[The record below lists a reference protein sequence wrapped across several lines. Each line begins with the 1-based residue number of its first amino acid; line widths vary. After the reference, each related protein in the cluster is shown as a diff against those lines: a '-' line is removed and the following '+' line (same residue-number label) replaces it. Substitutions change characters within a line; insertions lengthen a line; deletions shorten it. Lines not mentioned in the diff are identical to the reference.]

1 MTTYAEP
8 IRELIVRELVELFE
22 AFTFE
27 SMDEPAVYRGRQI
40 FDPESEPPP
49 LVTILPRVEDSQRGE
64 YGASEQAMRVDVI
77 ALVRMAGENPS
88 ELGERILS
96 ELILAAFGK
105 AGEDADGA
113 PEKIGGMSDTYADDV
128 FYLSGGI
135 DAYPDELGQQILHV
149 GITIKIKYQTN
160 IGDPFSN

>member
-22 AFTFE
+22 AYTFE
-27 SMDEPAVYRGRQI
+27 SMTTPAVYRGRQI
-40 FDPESEPPP
+40 FDPETEPPP
-49 LVTILPRVEDSQRGE
+49 LVTILPRVEDSQRSE
-64 YGASEQAMRVDVI
+64 YGLSEQAMRVDVI
-77 ALVRMAGENPS
+77 ALARMAGENPS
-88 ELGERILS
+88 ELGEQ
-96 ELILAAFGK
+96 ILAELVLCVFGK
-105 AGEDADGA
+105 AGTDADGD
-113 PEKIGGMSDTYADDV
+113 PEKLGGMSDTYADDV

-149 GITIKIKYQTN
+149 GITVKIKYQTN